1 MITDLVNA
9 YIGDSSVSRLY
20 EGDNLVWDASRPDIL
35 LSYLQAGETPSSGV
49 SRAAVYFNTGYY
61 PDSSTDI
68 EISYQNTIYGSLGPG
83 YSYMLIGCSHTTGG
97 GYSFSGDHYIAS
109 PGAGKT
115 WRYRNNSNVLA
126 PDSSADLNKHVIR
139 TVNNGTSQTIY
150 YDGVATT
157 GSSSAMK
164 TFELPLYLFCFNTNG
179 NPDSCALK
187 GTRIYYVKIWQSNNL
202 IRFYI
207 PVLHYTN
214 GQYTPCFYDK
224 VNDTYIYNLGTDTPT
239 YKIQGDYLLDWLGS
253 EPETSIPDSS
263 AFYLRY
269 DTGVVAS
276 NQLQVDT
283 KSRVVYGRDQYIFG
297 SGTSAQ
303 TTPTW
308 QPYGYGTPGGTG
320 ESTLLRLRVGFG
332 ATSTTNYTTYLAAG
346 DSSTVNAV
354 NTLSMW
360 CNSERGLMCLNGT
373 MYNTQSPVP
382 DTFPS
387 PTIHLLARH
396 GSSTVTQISRGARIY
411 YINFTTANIPTRTII
426 PVLHN
431 SKPEFLD
438 LQAGTYLPIYGNT
451 SPYGVLKN

>member
-1 MITDLVNA
+1 MLTNSNF
-9 YIGDSSVSRLY
+9 YIGDSSISRLY
-20 EGDNLVWDASRPDIL
+20 QGDNLVWDSSHPDIL
-35 LSYLQAGETPSSGV
+35 LEYIANGPDTDNSKKSV
-49 SRAAVYFNTGYY
+49 FFNTGVV
-61 PDSSTDI
+61 PDVSTKV
-68 EISYQNTIYGSLGPG
+68 EICCAAAIIDKGVNVPIISAADADWKGLVICTPMNTGTITSRLGGSYIDGPSIVSNTKYIVTTYQSTSTQGDMIVNGTAYSHSTTNVYGLVPA
-83 YSYMLIGCSHTTGG
+83 YLFAY
-97 GYSFSGDHYIAS
+97 
-109 PGAGKT
+109 
-115 WRYRNNSNVLA
+115 NV
-126 PDSSADLNKHVIR
+126 NG
-139 TVNNGTSQTIY
+139 TVNTTASWSGMKIY
-150 YDGVATT
+150 Y
-157 GSSSAMK
+157 
-164 TFELPLYLFCFNTNG
+164 
-179 NPDSCALK
+179 LK
-187 GTRIYYVKIWQSNNL
+187 FWEDNNL

-303 TTPTW
+303 TTPPW

-438 LQAGTYLPIYGNT
+438 LQAGTYLPIHGNT